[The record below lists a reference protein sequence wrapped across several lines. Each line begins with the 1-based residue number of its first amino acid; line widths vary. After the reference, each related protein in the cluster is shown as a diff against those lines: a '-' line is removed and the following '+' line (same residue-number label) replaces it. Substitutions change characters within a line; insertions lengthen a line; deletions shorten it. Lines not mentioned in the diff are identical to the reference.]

1 MTILSTSIFEEL
13 QARKGGRSITL
24 SLACTVQTTQSIK
37 PIIHENL
44 FIRIVFI
51 SNKYNDIFVT
61 ILKKVEKDVSFSD
74 TDERLISPVWGR
86 RRGTG
91 EMFIVI

>member
-1 MTILSTSIFEEL
+1 MYTVVTVSLMTILSTSIFEEL

-61 ILKKVEKDVSFSD
+61 ILKKVEKDVSFF
-74 TDERLISPVWGR
+74 RYR
-86 RRGTG
+86 
-91 EMFIVI
+91 